1 MAKEIVHEDFGE
13 KIGGAKKDLWAA
25 RGLYVDDLLGMN
37 EREADKYVKKDNVW
51 KKPDYNALIQSGV
64 PVDILYFRKVVR
76 DSLNAS
82 PRYLRSDD
90 TPEKRLARQKEY
102 IATVR
107 QVQEAVEKVQTVQEA
122 MGVFESL
129 IIGGGYCERISHGIG
144 GGYIR
149 ATQKGRDNP
158 VITDKLVNAL
168 YFRGTQD
175 FDRKIVR
182 EAVKKQ
188 FGVPAEQKIPRGYDI
203 RFNDGKRTYSKNND
217 WLPDTYYVT
226 KGYTILKTNF
236 ATREEALKW
245 VQDLARQRGGSGKQR
260 FVPQQLSRVRRTG
273 PDYRGKRDVIG
284 QDYLDA
290 FAFRGGEFGNWMT
303 QNDRRAS
310 LNMGFDAL
318 KDLAAVLQIS
328 EKDIS
333 YQGTLSIAFGAR
345 GSGNAAAHYE
355 PLRKV
360 INLTK
365 MHGAGSLAHE
375 WWHGLDDYLGV
386 KMGAKG
392 FLSEHSHLYEPFKKL
407 IETMKYKPETPEQAA
422 ARTEAQV
429 ERTRKNAAS
438 WLDSAVLAPLK
449 RVANDEMHM
458 EAYAVLREEF
468 LLGVPG
474 SVEQLN
480 DFKKSVTGRVIPK
493 SERDRLEIFERMLS
507 GMQTQEP
514 PQIGRVETDFYKNSI
529 RMGKEC
535 EKDGGYWESNTEMTA
550 RAFACYIKDKLAPE
564 ISDYLAGHAD
574 SAATFATGKDG
585 EIEILKAFPEGE
597 ERKAINAVFDEVF
610 ADLKREHFLTHSDH
624 PQTLE
629 ETRPVAEP
637 TPSRMDSMPV
647 ITDVE
652 QLSLFGGE
660 KPSILG
666 QLAATKEQSKTPAA
680 PKQNKTHEPEL

>member
-122 MGVFESL
+122 MGVFEAL

-188 FGVPAEQKIPRGYDI
+188 FGVPAEQKVPRGYDI

-245 VQDLARQRGGSGKQR
+245 VQDLARQRGASGKQR

-392 FLSEHSHLYEPFKKL
+392 FLSEHSRFVTSHLYEKPVDSFAKQREDQRNRFSAPIPNAPENCFYYRQQWNPNHESFAGCINEEL
-407 IETMKYKPETPEQAA
+407 NLAVMVCSDPNELPLLCNWQSRAAGDYAMGIEPCTCYGDGRE
-422 ARTEAQV
+422 
-429 ERTRKNAAS
+429 NH
-438 WLDSAVLAPLK
+438 LK
-449 RVANDEMHM
+449 RGQLITLEP
-458 EAYAVLREEF
+458 YEE
-468 LLGVPG
+468 
-474 SVEQLN
+474 
-480 DFKKSVTGRVIPK
+480 
-493 SERDRLEIFERMLS
+493 
-507 GMQTQEP
+507 
-514 PQIGRVETDFYKNSI
+514 
-529 RMGKEC
+529 
-535 EKDGGYWESNTEMTA
+535 
-550 RAFACYIKDKLAPE
+550 
-564 ISDYLAGHAD
+564 
-574 SAATFATGKDG
+574 
-585 EIEILKAFPEGE
+585 KAHHLTV
-597 ERKAINAVFDEVF
+597 R
-610 ADLKREHFLTHSDH
+610 FLTLD
-624 PQTLE
+624 
-629 ETRPVAEP
+629 
-637 TPSRMDSMPV
+637 
-647 ITDVE
+647 TDTQWIKANCE
-652 QLSLFGGE
+652 LT
-660 KPSILG
+660 KPD
-666 QLAATKEQSKTPAA
+666 
-680 PKQNKTHEPEL
+680 

>member
-37 EREADKYVKKDNVW
+37 EREAEKYVKKDNVW
-51 KKPDYNALIQSGV
+51 KKPDYAALIRSGV

-107 QVQEAVEKVQTVQEA
+107 QVQDAVEKVQTVQDA
-122 MGVFESL
+122 MDVFDAL
-129 IIGGGYCERISHGIG
+129 IIDGGYCERISHGIG

-168 YFRGTQD
+168 YFRGERD
-175 FDRKIVR
+175 FERRIVQG
-182 EAVKKQ
+182 AVKKQ

-226 KGYTILKTNF
+226 KGYAILKTNF

-245 VQDLARQRGGSGKQR
+245 VQDLARQRGASGKQR

-273 PDYRGKRDVIG
+273 PDYRGNRDVIG

-318 KDLAAVLQIS
+318 KDLAAVLKIS

-360 INLTK
+360 INLNS
-365 MHGAGSLAHE
+365 GNFPQRCIS
-375 WWHGLDDYLGV
+375 
-386 KMGAKG
+386 
-392 FLSEHSHLYEPFKKL
+392 S
-407 IETMKYKPETPEQAA
+407 
-422 ARTEAQV
+422 AQ
-429 ERTRKNAAS
+429 
-438 WLDSAVLAPLK
+438 
-449 RVANDEMHM
+449 
-458 EAYAVLREEF
+458 
-468 LLGVPG
+468 
-474 SVEQLN
+474 
-480 DFKKSVTGRVIPK
+480 
-493 SERDRLEIFERMLS
+493 
-507 GMQTQEP
+507 
-514 PQIGRVETDFYKNSI
+514 
-529 RMGKEC
+529 
-535 EKDGGYWESNTEMTA
+535 
-550 RAFACYIKDKLAPE
+550 
-564 ISDYLAGHAD
+564 
-574 SAATFATGKDG
+574 
-585 EIEILKAFPEGE
+585 
-597 ERKAINAVFDEVF
+597 
-610 ADLKREHFLTHSDH
+610 
-624 PQTLE
+624 
-629 ETRPVAEP
+629 
-637 TPSRMDSMPV
+637 
-647 ITDVE
+647 
-652 QLSLFGGE
+652 
-660 KPSILG
+660 
-666 QLAATKEQSKTPAA
+666 
-680 PKQNKTHEPEL
+680 

>member
-1 MAKEIVHEDFGE
+1 MHEDFGE

-25 RGLYVDDLLGMN
+25 RGLYVDDLMGMN
-37 EREADKYVKKDNVW
+37 EREAEKYVKKDNVW

-102 IATVR
+102 IATIR

-122 MGVFESL
+122 MGVFEAL

-149 ATQKGRDNP
+149 ATPKGRDNP

-168 YFRGTQD
+168 YFRGERD
-175 FDRKIVR
+175 FERKIVQG
-182 EAVKKQ
+182 AVKKQ
-188 FGVPAEQKIPRGYDI
+188 FGLPSEQKVPRGYDI

-217 WLPDTYYVT
+217 WLPNTYYVT

-245 VQDLARQRGGSGKQR
+245 VQALARQRGASGKQR

-273 PDYRGKRDVIG
+273 PDYRGNRDVIG

-333 YQGTLSIAFGAR
+333 YQGTLSIAFVSR

-392 FLSEHSHLYEPFKKL
+392 FVSKK
-407 IETMKYKPETPEQAA
+407 IAGQNQKRYTD
-422 ARTEAQV
+422 
-429 ERTRKNAAS
+429 KNAAMKY
-438 WLDSAVLAPLK
+438 LEGRK
-449 RVANDEMHM
+449 K
-458 EAYAVLREEF
+458 AYSHLFTEISPPVPEQYRRHFTVHGA
-468 LLGVPG
+468 LLPG
-474 SVEQLN
+474 YTVE
-480 DFKKSVTGRVIPK
+480 G
-493 SERDRLEIFERMLS
+493 
-507 GMQTQEP
+507 QEP
-514 PQIGRVETDFYKNSI
+514 EKTVTAPGRDSGKPQRASVL
-529 RMGKEC
+529 
-535 EKDGGYWESNTEMTA
+535 EK
-550 RAFACYIKDKLAPE
+550 L
-564 ISDYLAGHAD
+564 SDA
-574 SAATFATGKDG
+574 K
-585 EIEILKAFPEGE
+585 K
-597 ERKAINAVFDEVF
+597 
-610 ADLKREHFLTHSDH
+610 
-624 PQTLE
+624 Q
-629 ETRPVAEP
+629 
-637 TPSRMDSMPV
+637 
-647 ITDVE
+647 
-652 QLSLFGGE
+652 E
-660 KPSILG
+660 K
-666 QLAATKEQSKTPAA
+666 AA
-680 PKQNKTHEPEL
+680 PPKAPDKKKEDIHR